1 MKSGCWTVRSLLVS
15 VLFLLTATSS
25 GLAATVNGTLTAA
38 GQTNEH
44 IITLPTPQT
53 GARLVLSSA
62 TNTNFSFHT
71 GTTGTAGSIA
81 SSNTKTVHTLN
92 VLATNVNM
100 VAGNSYHVRIT
111 GGTNATYPLT
121 YTFTDDLTYARDLT
135 WDPGTSAGG
144 NNVVSN
150 PDSAGGYYVYKL
162 TTPASSA
169 YGAWRSALQVT
180 GGEASLELFKTT
192 APLHTTARSTNTSL
206 YSDKIG
212 SDGLVL
218 AAETPPTTSSPAK
231 FAANQTWYIRVNA
244 QPGATWNLYS
254 GDVYV
259 HDLGTIAADLS
270 GSSPAVTV
278 GPEGAYY
285 FRTVADATT
294 PAWKLWQNGAGLP
307 MLVSNAS
314 APVSGVTTTY
324 QQSETGQMLLV
335 PPYLTS
341 SIAYFVGISG
351 APGTAFTLTSQE
363 QPVVDLT
370 FGTTQSQN
378 ITGYGYT
385 TYRVDV
391 PPTVLG
397 LQIDAKRTSAT
408 GNPQLYIS
416 NGTIPNAGN
425 NTAFSEMAA
434 GIDDSI
440 SIAPSTITDPSGIW
454 YITVAGTGAFSYD
467 VSTRE
472 PVVTEIAYITPSII
486 NDDPNR
492 NGWRYYRVSD
502 INSQLGTLGWEI
514 LLDQAH
520 RSGYEIAL
528 RSNILPSRWSSRTN
542 DSATPTEWMT
552 SHYSSLT
559 GIMQKPYLQ
568 ADIWYIGIYQPTQ
581 ALGPFQLTT
590 RTISAPATDP
600 AQSITPVTGQDI
612 NEMRWFTFTIP
623 ADSNLK
629 GWDLRLKT
637 SAGNP
642 QMVVRRNTLPGTLG
656 DNRSNLQ
663 DRDNWYTDQIAGD
676 QQWAGGI
683 SVQLDWT
690 MRYNVSAA
698 PVIADSNRYLIFGM
712 GSPLEPGTYYVGVG
726 RQTGSSD
733 ATPMSYTLESRGIGL
748 PGSSY
753 PIQITDLAFNGGSVA
768 GSGLA
773 PREVGWYRVTVP
785 DGADSWALQ
794 MTPTVGEAL
803 MAVRYG
809 ALPNIG
815 ASSSKTSGNPT
826 GSAGT
831 LRSKS
836 GADYFY
842 KYAPTGQTAITSG
855 EYYIAVVS
863 EGQSPPNAST
873 IGTGT
878 VSYTLSSVGTMPVV
892 SATPPTTLTVVAPIS
907 WDGQSVPYA
916 SQKAYRLRIP
926 AGLTAVEV
934 RLNNRVGNPV
944 LAIRQDAADSGRLP
958 LCTTTSGWYP
968 DVEGGYIDS
977 WRNTASNPYGSIVTI
992 SSPVAGDYT
1001 ILVFADAYNNT
1012 FPDAAFDLEVA
1023 AVEPA
1028 DLPPGVDGTG
1038 SMTVTNQ
1045 DYQSWHYFR
1054 VVIPEDPNMK
1064 GWDLRLKPTAGSPL
1078 MVVRR
1083 DTIPTVLNST
1093 LALSGLST
1101 WASGSQWLAGTSTAI
1116 DWTSRYNNS
1125 NNPVTAD
1132 PNRFL
1137 IMGMGSPLVAGTYYI
1152 GIASSS
1158 GTAAM
1163 SYTLESRAIGI
1174 GGSYP
1179 IQIADLNFSGG
1190 SVNGIGLPARE
1201 VGWYRV
1207 NVPAGATSWSLNLTP
1222 EGTGEAMLAVRHG
1235 RLPNINASTTT
1246 TSDNATTFT
1255 GITRQKV
1262 GNEYF
1267 YKFAP
1272 AGQATITAGEYYIAV
1287 ISEGQSPPTTATI
1300 GSGSINYTLSS
1311 SGEMPIA
1318 DQTSTPLNSSV
1329 PLSWVSQTVPYGS
1342 EKVYR
1347 FRVPA
1352 GIDSA
1357 EIRLLNKTGN
1367 PVFGVRRDAA
1377 GSGKIP
1383 NVTSLTNYPG
1393 PHEGGELYA
1402 WRNNALQPASNTVTI
1417 APATEGDYTI
1427 TVKADYAA
1435 PAATDATFDL
1445 EVVGSGAAILPFDN
1459 GTQNVTGQAYSTWR
1473 YFIVTVPNDA
1483 ALKGWDLRL
1492 KALSGSPQ
1500 MVIRRDQLPTTLTST
1515 ANLTTAGIWASGS
1528 QWGATPGDDWTG
1540 RIIATSPNISDKDG
1554 YLITGMGSPLEPG
1567 TYYVGITRTTGSS
1580 DTAALG
1586 YTLESR
1592 GIGLTGSAYPIQI
1605 TDLNFNGGTANT
1617 TGLAP
1622 REVGWYRVTVPTDAA
1637 SWALNLEPTLGEA
1650 MLAVRQGRLP
1660 NIEADKATIIYNT
1673 TSDHLSDFRGTIRQ
1687 VPAREAFYKYV
1698 TAGQTT
1704 LTSGEYYIAV
1714 ISEGQNPFNNSTIGV
1729 GAVDYTLTS
1738 VGLLPVADATVNPL
1752 GTVSPVSWT
1761 TQSVP
1766 FGYQKAYRFRVS
1778 AGLTAVELKLNNKS
1792 GNPVM
1797 AIRRDA
1803 ESGGRIPDVW
1813 TKIKIHEG
1821 GDTRSWSSRADNS
1834 ITLGGSL
1841 VTIPSPVAGDYTVL
1855 VAADSEYIN
1864 ASTTLMNTA
1873 GFDLEVRALTPT
1885 PLPADGGAA
1894 ASGTLDDGQVAYYQ
1908 VDIPAALDGLPPL
1921 GCLLKTTTSS
1931 GAVSLRIR
1939 QGQVPGDANTGSV
1952 VSANGTVAVVP
1963 PVLTAGTWY
1972 VEVKGTGITAYTL
1985 SSSLVTDSP
1994 ARYSRAWT
2002 MPARIGSFTQL
2013 GVAAPFFGDSGIDD
2027 SGAPLPS
2034 DQGIDLETDGWH
2046 YYRIT
2051 VPDSNSG
2058 LLRTELLSISGVP
2071 QIYLRAG
2078 ALPGIDHYANPADPS
2093 TAPAQ
2098 GQANA
2103 YDRYQTPSIW
2113 LGNRYNNWVPLDSR
2127 TETQLTPGTWWI
2139 GIRSIHFTSRYR
2151 LKVSTGDVHDGSG
2164 QRLDTVDYIQDLA
2177 QDGGS
2182 LTGQSL
2188 IAEDMRYYRVAIPQ
2202 SSTVSASSTPLA
2214 WSITLNQ
2221 TIGDA
2226 VVFIRDTLPPG
2237 QGSNGNSGTS
2247 AANSGLRSTYFQDWY
2262 DDNNPRSSSTLYT
2275 IIDAPGTGAGSTTTT
2290 YNLPPVEPGKV
2301 YYLGVYARSDS
2312 QFDISSSIG
2321 PERLALSGVIPFAS
2335 GEASATLAAGE
2346 QLIYRIDVPAN
2357 ATVWQHTG
2365 SNNPNIC
2372 FYLQKGSVPALSTA
2386 DYTRCALNSTL
2397 TRDLTGYPWLPGN
2410 SYYLLVRNISAGSL
2424 AFGFTMSGQVAAG
2437 DATLTVTLAGSG
2449 SGAVNSTPN
2458 EIACTPTCS
2467 STKPVGSTLTL
2478 NAVPGIDSRFS
2489 GWSGDCSVCGT
2500 TPDCL
2505 VTFDTAKVCTA
2516 TFELLPLVSIDGD
2529 QTPYYEIGTALG
2541 VPLVSATVRAQ
2552 ALPDFLET
2560 ITMTNPVSILFR
2572 GGYTDSGFTDIAQS
2586 GYTTI
2591 SGWLK
2596 IRSGKLTAERLKIK
2610 P

>member
-1 MKSGCWTVRSLLVS
+1 MKSHILAVRLMLLS
-15 VLFLLTATSS
+15 VLFLLTAASS
-25 GLAATVNGTLTAA
+25 GIAAIVTGTLDVA

-53 GARLVLSSA
+53 GARLVLSSSS
-62 TNTNFSFHT
+62 NTNFSFHT
-71 GTTGTAGSIA
+71 GTTGTAGQIA
-81 SSNTKTVHTLN
+81 SSTPAKALHAIQ
-92 VLATNVNM
+92 VLSTNANM
-100 VAGNSYHVRIT
+100 VAGNSYHVRVT
-111 GGTNATYPLT
+111 GPAGVTYPIS
-121 YTFTDDLTYARDLT
+121 YTFTFDPTYSRDLT
-135 WDPGTSAGG
+135 WDPGMASGG
-144 NNVVSN
+144 SNVVSQ
-150 PDSAGGYYVYKL
+150 PDTAGGYYVYKL
-162 TTPASSA
+162 TTPVSSA
-169 YGAWRSALQVT
+169 YGAWRSALNVT
-180 GGEASLELFKTT
+180 GGEASLELFKAPATP
-192 APLHTTARSTNTSL
+192 PLHTTPRSTDARL
-206 YSDKIG
+206 YSDQVG
-212 SDGLVL
+212 SDGMVL
-218 AAETPPTTSSPAK
+218 SAGNQAYQFTGS
-231 FAANQTWYIRVNA
+231 QTWYLRVNA

-254 GDVYV
+254 GDVFV

-270 GSSPAVTV
+270 SSSPAVTM
-278 GPEGAYY
+278 GPEGTYY
-285 FRTVADATT
+285 FRTVADAAT

-307 MLVSNAS
+307 MLVSTNT
-314 APVSGVTTTY
+314 APVSGVATTY

-341 SIAYFVGISG
+341 GTAYFVGISG
-351 APGTAFTLTSQE
+351 APGTTFTLTSQN
-363 QPVVDLT
+363 QPVVDLP
-370 FGTTQSQN
+370 FSTTVPQN

-385 TYRVDV
+385 TYRVTV

-397 LQIDAKRTSAT
+397 LQIDARRTSVI

-416 NGTIPNAGN
+416 NGTIPNTRN
-425 NTAFSEMAA
+425 NTAFSETAA

-467 VSTRE
+467 VSARE
-472 PVVTEIAYITPSII
+472 SVVTDIAYLTPAII

-492 NGWRYYRVSD
+492 NGWRYYRVDD

-528 RSNILPSRWSSRTN
+528 RNNILPSRWSSRTN
-542 DSATPTEWMT
+542 DSATATEWMT

-568 ADIWYIGIYQPTQ
+568 ADIWYIGIYQPTL

-590 RTISAPATDP
+590 RAISAPATDP

-612 NEMRWFTFTIP
+612 SEIRWFTFTIP
-623 ADSNLK
+623 ADPNLK

-637 SAGNP
+637 TTGNP
-642 QMVVRRNTLPGTLG
+642 QMVVRRNTLPSTLG

-663 DRDNWYTDQIAGD
+663 DRDDWYTDQIIGD
-676 QQWAGGI
+676 QQWAGGT

-690 MRYNVSAA
+690 MRYNISAA
-698 PVIADSNRYLIFGM
+698 PVTADPSRYLVFGM
-712 GSPLEPGTYYVGVG
+712 GSPLEPGTYYVGVT
-726 RQTGSSD
+726 RQSGSSD

-773 PREVGWYRVTVP
+773 PREAAYYRVIVP
-785 DGADSWALQ
+785 AGADSWVLQ
-794 MTPTVGEAL
+794 MVPTAGEAL
-803 MAVRYG
+803 MAVRHG

-815 ASSSKTSGNPT
+815 ASSNKVSGNPT
-826 GSAGT
+826 GSAGA
-831 LRSKS
+831 LRNKS
-836 GADYFY
+836 GAEYFY
-842 KYAPTGQTAITSG
+842 KYATTGQTAINAG
-855 EYYIAVVS
+855 EYYVAVVS
-863 EGQSPPNAST
+863 EGQNPPNAST
-873 IGTGT
+873 IGSGT
-878 VSYTLSSVGTMPVV
+878 VSYTLSSVGTMPVAA
-892 SATPPTTLTVVAPIS
+892 ATPPTTLTAMEPVS
-907 WDGQSVPYA
+907 WSAQSVPYA

-926 AGLTAVEV
+926 AGVTAVEV
-934 RLNNRVGNPV
+934 RLNNRGGNPV
-944 LAIRQDAADSGRLP
+944 LAVRQDAADSGRLP
-958 LCTTTSGWYP
+958 FCTTTSGWYP

-992 SSPVAGDYT
+992 PAPVAGDYT
-1001 ILVFADAYNNT
+1001 ILIFADALNST
-1012 FPDAAFDLEVA
+1012 FPDASFDLEVA
-1023 AVEPA
+1023 AVEPV
-1028 DLPPGVDGTG
+1028 DLPPGVDSTG
-1038 SMTVTNQ
+1038 SMNVTNQ
-1045 DYQSWHYFR
+1045 DYQSWRYFR
-1054 VVIPEDPNMK
+1054 VVIPDDPNLK
-1064 GWDLRLKPTAGSPL
+1064 GWDLRLKTTAGSPL

-1083 DTIPTVLNST
+1083 DSIPTTLVTT
-1093 LALSGLST
+1093 LALPGLAT
-1101 WASGSQWLAGTSTAI
+1101 WASGYQWMAGTSTGI
-1116 DWTSRYNNS
+1116 DWTSRYNIS
-1125 NNPVTAD
+1125 NNPVTPD
-1132 PNRFL
+1132 SNRYL
-1137 IMGMGSPLVAGTYYI
+1137 IMGMGSPLVPGIYYI
-1152 GIASSS
+1152 GVTSSS
-1158 GTAAM
+1158 GNSAM

-1174 GGSYP
+1174 GASYP
-1179 IQIADLNFSGG
+1179 IQVADLNFSGG
-1190 SVNGIGLPARE
+1190 SVNGTGLPARE

-1207 NVPAGATSWSLNLTP
+1207 NVPAGATSWSLNLAP
-1222 EGTGEAMLAVRHG
+1222 EGAGEAMLAVRHG

-1246 TSDNATTFT
+1246 TSDNATTFA

-1262 GNEYF
+1262 GSEYL

-1287 ISEGQSPPTTATI
+1287 ISEGLSPPNGTTI

-1311 SGEMPIA
+1311 IGEMPIS
-1318 DQTSTPLNSSV
+1318 DQTATPLNSST
-1329 PLSWVSQTVPYGS
+1329 PLSWGGQTVLYGS
-1342 EKVYR
+1342 EKIYR

-1357 EIRLLNKTGN
+1357 EIRLLNKSGN
-1367 PVFGVRRDAA
+1367 PVFSVRRDAA

-1393 PHEGGELYA
+1393 PHEGGDAYS
-1402 WRNNALQPASNTVTI
+1402 WRNNVTSPAINTVTI

-1427 TVKADYAA
+1427 TVKADYLN
-1435 PAATDATFDL
+1435 TTNSDATYDL
-1445 EVVGSGAAILPFDN
+1445 EVAGSGAAILSFAN
-1459 GTQNVTGQAYSTWR
+1459 GTQSVAGQAYSTWR
-1473 YFIVTVPNDA
+1473 YFIVTVPNDN

-1492 KALSGSPQ
+1492 KVTSGSPQ
-1500 MVIRRDQLPTTLTST
+1500 MVIRRDQLPAALITTP
-1515 ANLTTAGIWASGS
+1515 NLTKAGAWTSGS
-1528 QWGATPGDDWTG
+1528 QWTAPPREDWTG
-1540 RIIATSPNISDKDG
+1540 RMYITYASELDKNG

-1567 TYYVGITRTTGSS
+1567 TYYIGVTRATGSS
-1580 DTAALG
+1580 DTATLG

-1592 GIGLTGSAYPIQI
+1592 GIGLAGSSYPIQI
-1605 TDLNFNGGTANT
+1605 TDLNFSGGSANA

-1660 NIEADKATIIYNT
+1660 NIDADSATSINNM

-1687 VPAREAFYKYV
+1687 LPGREALYKYAP
-1698 TAGQTT
+1698 AGQATPTT
-1704 LTSGEYYIAV
+1704 GEYYIAV
-1714 ISEGQNPFNNSTIGV
+1714 ISEGQSPFNNSTIGV

-1738 VGLLPVADATVNPL
+1738 GGLLPVADATVNPL

-1766 FGYQKAYRFRVS
+1766 LGYHTAYRFRVP

-1797 AIRRDA
+1797 AIRRDV
-1803 ESGGRIPDVW
+1803 EGGGRIPDVW

-1821 GDTRSWSSRADNS
+1821 GDTRSWSSRADNV
-1834 ITLGGSL
+1834 ITLGGSF

-1885 PLPADGGAA
+1885 PLAADGGVA
-1894 ASGTLDDGQVAYYQ
+1894 ASGSLDAGQVAYYQ
-1908 VDIPAALDGLPPL
+1908 VEIPAALDGLSPL
-1921 GCLLKTTTSS
+1921 GWLLKTTTTS
-1931 GAVSLRIR
+1931 GVVTLRVR
-1939 QGQVPGDANTGSV
+1939 QGQVPGDVNTGSV

-1963 PVLTAGTWY
+1963 PVLTPGTWY

-2002 MPARIGSFTQL
+2002 MPARIGSFTQP
-2013 GVAAPFFGDSGIDD
+2013 GVAAPFFGDSGVDD

-2078 ALPGIDHYANPADPS
+2078 ALPGIDHYANPADPNV
-2093 TAPAQ
+2093 APAQ

-2103 YDRYQTPSIW
+2103 YDRSQTPSIQ

-2139 GIRSIHFTSRYR
+2139 GIRSIHFNSRYR
-2151 LKVSTGDVHDGSG
+2151 LKVSTGDVLDGSG
-2164 QRLDTVDYIQDLA
+2164 QRLDTVGYVQDLA

-2182 LTGQSL
+2182 LTDQSL

-2202 SSTVSASSTPLA
+2202 SSTVSAGSTPLA

-2237 QGSNGNSGTS
+2237 QGNNGNSGTT

-2262 DDNNPRSSSTLYT
+2262 DDNNPRSSSSLYT

-2321 PERLALSGVIPFAS
+2321 QERLALSGVIPFTNGVAS
-2335 GEASATLAAGE
+2335 DTLAAGG
-2346 QLIYRIDVPAN
+2346 QIIYRIDVPAN

-2410 SYYLLVRNISAGSL
+2410 SYYLMVRNISAGSL

-2437 DATLTVTLAGSG
+2437 DTTLTVALAGNG

-2467 STKPVGSTLTL
+2467 STKPFGSTLTL

-2489 GWSGDCSVCGT
+2489 NWSGDCSVCGT

-2505 VTFDTAKVCTA
+2505 VTFDAAKACTA
-2516 TFELLPLVSIDGD
+2516 NFELLPSVSIDGD
-2529 QTPYYEIGTALG
+2529 QTPYYDISTAIAA
-2541 VPLVSATVRAQ
+2541 PQAQ
-2552 ALPDFLET
+2552 ATIRVQAAPDFVET
-2560 ITMTNPVSILFR
+2560 ITMTNPVEILLR
-2572 GGYTDSGFTDIAQS
+2572 GGFTDTLFTDINQT
-2586 GYTTI
+2586 GYSII

-2596 IRSGKLTAERLKIK
+2596 IRAGKLVAERLKIK